1 MPRLTVETSHTLGL
15 EEALRRLTDKVGVLK
30 DTYRDQFSDLHEEW
44 NGDTLSFRFQAAGMK
59 IGGTVAAEDSRVK
72 LDVELPLAVI
82 VFKGRIQARAK
93 EELDSLL
100 A

>member
-1 MPRLTVETSHTLGL
+1 MPRVTVEASHTLGL
-15 EEALRRLTDKVGVLK
+15 EEALRRLTDKAGVLK

-59 IGGTVAAEDSRVK
+59 IGGTVAAEHSLVK
-72 LDVELPLAVI
+72 LDVELPLVVM
-82 VFKGRIQARAK
+82 VFKGMIQARVK
-93 EELDSLL
+93 EELGNLL